1 MANKSI
7 TAQAAADLIQ
17 DGMTLMIG
25 GFMSN
30 GTPEILM
37 DALVE
42 KGVKNLTV
50 IANDSGTPGTG
61 IGKLIAAGAVKK
73 LIATHIGLNPLTGQL
88 MNEGKIEVVLVP
100 QGTLAEQI
108 CAGGAGLGGVL
119 TPTGLGTAVADGKE
133 IVTVDGKE
141 FLLEKPLR
149 ADVALLRAS
158 IADEDGS
165 LFYKGTT
172 RNFNP
177 MMATAADLVIA
188 AAEEIVPRGGIIPEN
203 IVTPGIFVKYVVSP
217 PHVRSAEKLVGGENY
232 VR

>member
-1 MANKSI
+1 MADKII
-7 TAQAAADLIQ
+7 TADKAVAMIR

-37 DALVE
+37 DAIAE
-42 KGVKNLTV
+42 KGIKNLTV
-50 IANDSGTPGTG
+50 IANDSGTPQTG
-61 IGKLIAAGAVKK
+61 IGKLVAAGAVRK
-73 LIATHIGLNPLTGQL
+73 LVTSHIGLNPMTGQL
-88 MNEGKIEVVLVP
+88 MHDGKIEVVLVP

-108 CAGGAGLGGVL
+108 RAGGAGLGGVL

-133 IVTVDGKE
+133 IITIDGKQ
-141 FLLEKPLR
+141 FLLERPLR

-158 IADEDGS
+158 VADGNGS

-177 MMATAADLVIA
+177 LMATAADLVIA
-188 AAEEIVPRGGIIPEN
+188 AAEEIVAVGGIPAES
-203 IVTPGIFVKYVVSP
+203 IVTPGIFVDYI
-217 PHVRSAEKLVGGENY
+217 VGGEAY
-232 VR
+232 V

>member
-1 MANKSI
+1 MGNKTI
-7 TAQAAADLIQ
+7 TAKEAVSFIH

-42 KGVKNLTV
+42 KGVRGLTV

-61 IGKLIAAGAVKK
+61 IGKLIEAGAVKK
-73 LIATHIGLNPLTGQL
+73 LIASHIGLNPLTGQL
-88 MNEGKIEVVLVP
+88 MNEGKLEVVLVP

-108 CAGGAGLGGVL
+108 RAGGAGLGGVL
-119 TPTGLGTAVADGKE
+119 TPTGLGTGVAEGKDV
-133 IVTVDGKE
+133 ITVDGKVY
-141 FLLEKPLR
+141 LLEKPLK
-149 ADVALLRAS
+149 ADAALLRAS
-158 IADEDGS
+158 VADENGS

-177 MMATAADLVIA
+177 MMATAAELVIA
-188 AAEEIVPRGGIIPEN
+188 AAEEIVPVGGIAAEN
-203 IVTPGIFVKYVVSP
+203 IATPGIFIDYI
-217 PHVRSAEKLVGGENY
+217 VGGEGY